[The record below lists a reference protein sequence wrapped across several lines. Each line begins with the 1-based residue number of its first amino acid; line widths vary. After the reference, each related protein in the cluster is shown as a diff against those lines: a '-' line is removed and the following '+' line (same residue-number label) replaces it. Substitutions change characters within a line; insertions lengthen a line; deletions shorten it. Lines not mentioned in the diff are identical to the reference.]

1 MLNLP
6 RSHGIHGQHKYIVSG
21 GQLKVKVMLKS
32 NGLLDQFLLMILVDG
47 TRLEVVIG
55 VKKLFLDIGLVSIT
69 SGHTSGQLPATFRLN
84 I

>member
-32 NGLLDQFLLMILVDG
+32 NGLLDLFLLMILVDG
-47 TRLEVVIG
+47 TQLGDVIG
-55 VKKLFLDIGLVSIT
+55 AKKLFLDTGLVRII
-69 SGHTSGQLPATFRLN
+69 GVINFRPF
-84 I
+84 